1 MTADSDILTVFR
13 RLALVGKTVDNSVTI
28 NKSVMR
34 ELLKIGLAGRFDE
47 EWYLDRYNDVAE
59 AVRKGAMSSGLDHY
73 TTSGI
78 YEGRVPYPF
87 HIDEEDY
94 LARHRDVARSLS
106 EGLYGTATEHF
117 YAVGLIEGRGFQIV
131 SDVEAPPV
139 ESEAGNK
146 VETATQ

>member
-1 MTADSDILTVFR
+1 MPNEYDVLTVFR
-13 RLALVGKTVDNSVTI
+13 RLALVGKTVDNTVTI

-34 ELLKIGLAGRFDE
+34 DLLKMGLAGRFDE

-73 TTSGI
+73 TSSGV

-87 HIDEEDY
+87 PIDEEDY

-106 EGLYGTATEHF
+106 QGLYGTATEHF
-117 YAVGLIEGRGFQIV
+117 YAVGFIEGRGFQIV
-131 SDVEAPPV
+131 SDEVPPPV
-139 ESEAGNK
+139 DSGTGNK
-146 VETATQ
+146 VESATP